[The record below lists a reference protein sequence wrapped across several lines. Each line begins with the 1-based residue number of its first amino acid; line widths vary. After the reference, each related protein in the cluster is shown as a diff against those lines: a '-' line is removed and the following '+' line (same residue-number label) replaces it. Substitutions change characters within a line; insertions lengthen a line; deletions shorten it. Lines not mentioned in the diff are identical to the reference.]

1 MESFTIFGYGY
12 VGEAYAEYLVDYGYY
27 VGVCDPQK
35 GHKQALGHFASD
47 GAIVCVN
54 APTLEDGTVDHGN
67 VLSVIANIR
76 KHNASMPILIKSTIL
91 PDIAE
96 EIEDTYD
103 NVTYS
108 PEFLTAANARWDVE
122 DCDSVVLAG
131 QNPQPWA
138 DLFADLGK
146 SIHLTDMRTASFMKY
161 AVNTFLATKV
171 TFMNELYDLYGGKD
185 WDKLKKLLMTDK
197 RLGTSHFD
205 VPGPDGMRG
214 FGGACFPKDTKG
226 FLTYAED
233 GMNVLRSAVF
243 TNKKWR
249 SE

>member
-1 MESFTIFGYGY
+1 MKNFTIFGYGY
-12 VGEAYAEYLVDYGYY
+12 VGAAYSSYLHDYGYDISIN
-27 VGVCDPQK
+27 DPGK
-35 GHKQALGHFASD
+35 GYKQVLGNFSTD
-47 GAIVCVN
+47 GAIICVN

-67 VLSVIANIR
+67 VLTVIANIR

-96 EIEDTYD
+96 EIEETYD

-108 PEFLTAANARWDVE
+108 PEFLTAANARCDVE
-122 DCDSVVLAG
+122 SEEKIILAG
-131 QNPQPWA
+131 QNPQLWA

-146 SIHLTDMRTASFMKY
+146 KVHLTDMRTASFMKY

-171 TFMNELYDLYGGKD
+171 TFMNELYDLYGGD
-185 WDKLKKLLMTDK
+185 WSKLKKLLVTDQ

-214 FGGACFPKDTKG
+214 FGGACFPKDTKA
-226 FLTYAED
+226 FLAYAE
-233 GMNVLRSAVF
+233 GEMNVLRSAVF